1 MKIYSGPYHLSAAI
15 WKKNVNAASLD
26 THKEQCLQN
35 PLIYPALQYVY
46 VHAAKWQSI
55 LSLSLL
61 ILFLTPPSSNCHLT
75 SEKKAAIIAL
85 Q

>member
-1 MKIYSGPYHLSAAI
+1 MKIYSGPYHLSGAT
-15 WKKNVNAASLD
+15 WKKKKKNVSAASLD
-26 THKEQCLQN
+26 THIEQCLQN
-35 PLIYPALQYVY
+35 PLIYQYVY
-46 VHAAKWQSI
+46 VHSAKWQSI

-61 ILFLTPPSSNCHLT
+61 ILFFRPLFSNCHLA